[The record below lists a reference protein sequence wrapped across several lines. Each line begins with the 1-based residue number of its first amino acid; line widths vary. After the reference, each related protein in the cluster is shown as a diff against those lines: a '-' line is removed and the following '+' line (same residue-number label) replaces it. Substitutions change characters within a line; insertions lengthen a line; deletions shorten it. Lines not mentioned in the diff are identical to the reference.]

1 MTDSDALLKAS
12 IRERRR
18 VVLVFTIL
26 LVLVSGTLTAG
37 WIGAWNGRESWHEQA
52 MTWQDRYIELYDEF
66 TTATG
71 EEPDAP
77 EPSDVPNEE
86 PEAIPGAPGPVGPA
100 GVAGKD
106 GKRGAP
112 GVPGK
117 NGQDGESV
125 EGPAGKD
132 GSKGDPGE
140 SVQGPRGPE
149 GPAGKDG
156 ATGPAGSTGPQGP
169 TGPTGATGPAG
180 ATCPTGFDMSTV
192 WVDVRLTENERPTRV
207 QATVCLP
214 IEGETP

>member
-1 MTDSDALLKAS
+1 MNGASFHRGQSWWGFLRRRSMTDSEALLKAS

-66 TTATG
+66 TAVTG

-77 EPSDVPNEE
+77 EPGDVPNEE

-140 SVQGPRGPE
+140 SV
-149 GPAGKDG
+149 
-156 ATGPAGSTGPQGP
+156 
-169 TGPTGATGPAG
+169 
-180 ATCPTGFDMSTV
+180 
-192 WVDVRLTENERPTRV
+192 
-207 QATVCLP
+207 
-214 IEGETP
+214 

>member
-1 MTDSDALLKAS
+1 MNGARSRRGRSGWGFLRRRSMTDSEALLKAS

-18 VVLVFTIL
+18 IVLAFTL
-26 LVLVSGTLTAG
+26 LPGLLSGTLTAG

-106 GKRGAP
+106 GKRGIP
-112 GVPGK
+112 G
-117 NGQDGESV
+117 
-125 EGPAGKD
+125 
-132 GSKGDPGE
+132 
-140 SVQGPRGPE
+140 
-149 GPAGKDG
+149 
-156 ATGPAGSTGPQGP
+156 
-169 TGPTGATGPAG
+169 
-180 ATCPTGFDMSTV
+180 
-192 WVDVRLTENERPTRV
+192 
-207 QATVCLP
+207 
-214 IEGETP
+214 